1 MVWNGME
8 PWVLF
13 KRSSRQSIGYLI
25 SSNNSHPSNN
35 RLPQTPPPPHPNPS
49 SHFLFLLSRP
59 CYYSAI
65 IPENMVL
72 YESPGIF
79 FQLHAHSKNIVFFS
93 VPTAVSK
100 LLYFITL
107 QCTSWLNHL
116 LSSWHKYCT
125 STYCLKY
132 NFFRVLHNLAKC
144 PLPKVMLYVI
154 FL

>member
-13 KRSSRQSIGYLI
+13 RWSGRQSISYLT

-35 RLPQTPPPPHPNPS
+35 SLPQITLAPPQPLWPFS
-49 SHFLFLLSRP
+49 LSFILSLLLFS
-59 CYYSAI
+59 YYSRK
-65 IPENMVL
+65 
-72 YESPGIF
+72 YGIVWNSWYF
-79 FQLHAHSKNIVFFS
+79 SSTTYTQQEYCIFS

-116 LSSWHKYCT
+116 LSSRHKYCT

-144 PLPKVMLYVI
+144 PLPKVMLYEI
-154 FL
+154 L

>member
-1 MVWNGME
+1 MGWNLGFFLNE
-8 PWVLF
+8 VVDKVSVTLF
-13 KRSSRQSIGYLI
+13 PQR
-25 SSNNSHPSNN
+25 NSHPSK
-35 RLPQTPPPPHPNPS
+35 LIIKHPPPPHPNPS
-49 SHFLFLLSRP
+49 GHFLFLLSCP

-72 YESPGIF
+72 YEIPGF
-79 FQLHAHSKNIVFFS
+79 FFSTKYTQQEYCIFS

-116 LSSWHKYCT
+116 LSSSHKYCT

-132 NFFRVLHNLAKC
+132 NFFEGSS
-144 PLPKVMLYVI
+144 
-154 FL
+154 

>member
-1 MVWNGME
+1 MVWNGMK

-13 KRSSRQSIGYLI
+13 KWSSRQSISYLI

-35 RLPQTPPPPHPNPS
+35 RLPQITPTLTPLAI
-49 SHFLFLLSRP
+49 FFLLSRP

-65 IPENMVL
+65 IPENTVL
-72 YESPGIF
+72 YEIPGIF
-79 FQLHAHSKNIVFFS
+79 FELHTHSKNIVFFS
-93 VPTAVSK
+93 FPTAASK

-132 NFFRVLHNLAKC
+132 NFF
-144 PLPKVMLYVI
+144 
-154 FL
+154 